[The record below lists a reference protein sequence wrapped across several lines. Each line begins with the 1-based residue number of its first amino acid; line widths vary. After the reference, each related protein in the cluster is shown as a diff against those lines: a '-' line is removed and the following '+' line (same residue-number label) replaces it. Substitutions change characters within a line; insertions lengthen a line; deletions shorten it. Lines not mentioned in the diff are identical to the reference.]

1 MRQCPGKKSIF
12 TTSKQHCLLQRQLKS
27 IVLKVVLQQITW
39 HQIIIFDFF
48 FIPVEAL
55 WAIYSRWLV
64 TVVALSHEIAFEIL
78 CQITDWVK
86 TGSSHLKMQRHA
98 SKLQLTFNENW
109 LYAMA
114 SNCEVFVCFFSSRP
128 PPLSLFHSAS
138 TSFTRIHISRHF
150 VGCIFRI
157 PSHEYMSNAVSLLLS
172 RHGNEEKNR
181 TVCISLNAIIFVV
194 SHISKAVVDW

>member
-1 MRQCPGKKSIF
+1 
-12 TTSKQHCLLQRQLKS
+12 
-27 IVLKVVLQQITW
+27 
-39 HQIIIFDFF
+39 
-48 FIPVEAL
+48 
-55 WAIYSRWLV
+55 
-64 TVVALSHEIAFEIL
+64 
-78 CQITDWVK
+78 
-86 TGSSHLKMQRHA
+86 
-98 SKLQLTFNENW
+98 
-109 LYAMA
+109 MA